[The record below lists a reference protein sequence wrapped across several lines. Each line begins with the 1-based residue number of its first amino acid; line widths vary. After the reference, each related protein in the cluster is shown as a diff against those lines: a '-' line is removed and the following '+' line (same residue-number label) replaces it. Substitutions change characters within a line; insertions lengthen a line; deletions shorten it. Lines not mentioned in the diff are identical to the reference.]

1 MKYLPVLLMMF
12 FSVTACNANKEAE
25 STTENLTAEAE
36 TPKQEEVK
44 EEKQENEALVL
55 ISTEYGDMK
64 VKLYNETPKHRDNFL
79 KLAEQ
84 GFYDGLLFHRVIQNF
99 MIQGGDPDSR
109 DAAPGQQLGQG
120 GPGYTIPAEFDP
132 MLIHKKGAL
141 SAARMGD
148 QVNPQKASSGS
159 QFYIVHG
166 QVVTPQQLSQFQQQT
181 GRQYTTEQVQT
192 YTTVG
197 GTPHLDM
204 GYTVFGEVVEGLEVI
219 DKIAAQ
225 QTNQANRP
233 LQDIKMTVEV
243 LEK

>member
-25 STTENLTAEAE
+25 GTTDNSTAAAE
-36 TPKQEEVK
+36 TQKKEEVK
-44 EEKQENEALVL
+44 KEEKEPIVL
-55 ISTEYGDMK
+55 ISTDYGDMK
-64 VKLYNETPKHRDNFL
+64 VKLYNETPQHRDNFL

-132 MLIHKKGAL
+132 NFIHKKGAL

-159 QFYIVHG
+159 QFYIVQG
-166 QVVTPQQLSQFQQQT
+166 TVLTPQQLSQFQQQT
-181 GRQYTTEQVQT
+181 GRQYTTEQLQT
-192 YTTVG
+192 YTTIG

-204 GYTVFGEVVEGLEVI
+204 GYTVFGEVIEGLEVI

-225 QTNQANRP
+225 PTNPANRP
-233 LQDIKMTVEV
+233 AQDIRMTIKV